1 MINMDS
7 IKNQSWTQVLTKDR
21 QVLSLIGQ
29 SPYYSYI
36 EDVLDTTLRNS
47 NKHSM
52 ITVLLLRATRNS
64 PSYSFVSMPL
74 LLILQQLVSLFAS
87 WYSNVILCLFA

>member
-36 EDVLDTTLRNS
+36 EDVLDTTLR
-47 NKHSM
+47 K
-52 ITVLLLRATRNS
+52 
-64 PSYSFVSMPL
+64 
-74 LLILQQLVSLFAS
+74 
-87 WYSNVILCLFA
+87 